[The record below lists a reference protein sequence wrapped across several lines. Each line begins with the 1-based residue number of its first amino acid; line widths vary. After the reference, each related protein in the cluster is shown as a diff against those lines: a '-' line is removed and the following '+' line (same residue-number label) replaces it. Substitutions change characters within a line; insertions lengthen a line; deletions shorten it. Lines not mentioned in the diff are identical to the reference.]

1 MANGSRKTQDLF
13 ARQKNTWRG
22 FEKATQDLF
31 ILNLRQTITQ
41 RLEKQHSVRQ
51 ERREGFTDDNDAV
64 YAELQRQQARPTEGH
79 TSRARR
85 TPFDLRVQDRVA
97 QNSQDL
103 SQETDASIDFW
114 ESRFLGSDPAS
125 EDQQGVQPEGESG
138 ETHDPDSP
146 SHLSLSLEES
156 QASEAAPEENTPSE
170 RDTEGRQD
178 DPDATG
184 SN

>member
-1 MANGSRKTQDLF
+1 MANRSRKTQDIF

-31 ILNLRQTITQ
+31 ILNLRQTITR
-41 RLEKQHSVRQ
+41 RLKKHHSVQQKRS
-51 ERREGFTDDNDAV
+51 EGFMNDIDAV
-64 YAELQRQQARPTEGH
+64 YAELQRQLARPTEGQ

-85 TPFDLRVQDRVA
+85 TPFDLRVQDPVA

-103 SQETDASIDFW
+103 SEETDAWIDFW
-114 ESRFLGSDPAS
+114 ESRFLDSDSVS
-125 EDQQGVQPEGESG
+125 EHPQRVEPDAGSG
-138 ETHDPDSP
+138 ETHDPDPP
-146 SHLSLSLEES
+146 SRLSLTLEES
-156 QASEAAPEENTPSE
+156 QASVAALVENTPSK

>member
-1 MANGSRKTQDLF
+1 MANRSRKTQALF

-41 RLEKQHSVRQ
+41 RLKKQHSGRQ

-64 YAELQRQQARPTEGH
+64 YAELQRQLARPTGGQ
-79 TSRARR
+79 TSRRK
-85 TPFDLRVQDRVA
+85 PFDLRVQDPVA
-97 QNSQDL
+97 QNGQDL
-103 SQETDASIDFW
+103 LQETETSIDFS
-114 ESRFLGSDPAS
+114 ESRFLDSDPAS
-125 EDQQGVQPEGESG
+125 EPQQGVEPEGESR
-138 ETHDPDSP
+138 ETYDPDPRSR
-146 SHLSLSLEES
+146 LSLSLEES
-156 QASEAAPEENTPSE
+156 QASEAAPAENMHSE

-178 DPDATG
+178 NPDATG